1 MYDMLTR
8 SGNGIYMKVQF
19 QYEVKDRHPESL
31 EPFDKESRIAEGS
44 HEKGL
49 ARLQLQSEI

>member
-1 MYDMLTR
+1 
-8 SGNGIYMKVQF
+8 MKVQF

-31 EPFDKESRIAEGS
+31 EPFDKESRIAEGG